1 MEQGIPKPLILVT
14 NDDGV
19 HAKGICSLIDM
30 VRPYGDVVVVA
41 PDTAQ
46 SAMGH
51 AITVKTPLHFSCI
64 EKEEGL
70 TVYKSNGTPADCV
83 KLALNVI
90 LPRKPDL
97 CVSGINHGTNSSVSV
112 HYSGTLAGAREAAF
126 YGIPSIGFSLLS
138 YDSHADFSMAVKHF
152 LQVLAHVLN
161 HGMPDK
167 TYLNVN
173 APYPVD
179 PKGIRVVRQARG
191 RWVEEFMQGQDPRG
205 NKYYWLTGHLQNDE
219 PHAPDTD
226 EYVLAHGYVSVVP
239 CTIDITEPHAID
251 HFKQLEYAVQM
262 Q

>member
-1 MEQGIPKPLILVT
+1 MEQGSSKPLILVT

-19 HAKGICSLIDM
+19 HAKGIRSLINM
-30 VRPYGDVVVVA
+30 VRPYGEVVVVA
-41 PDTAQ
+41 PDSAQ

-51 AITVKTPLHFSCI
+51 AITVKSPLYFSCI

-90 LPRKPDL
+90 LPHKPAI

-126 YGIPSIGFSLLS
+126 YGIPSVGFSLLS
-138 YDSHADFSMAVKHF
+138 YDAHADFSMAVACF
-152 LQVLAHVLN
+152 TPVFEHVLSN
-161 HGMPDK
+161 GMPEN

-173 APYPVD
+173 SPYPGT
-179 PKGIRVVRQARG
+179 PQGIKVVRQAKG
-191 RWVEEFMQGQDPRG
+191 RWVEEFVQGQDPRG

-219 PHAPDTD
+219 PQALDTD
-226 EYVLAHGYVSVVP
+226 EYALAHGYVSVVP
-239 CTIDITEPHAID
+239 CTIDITQPQALE
-251 HFKQLEYAVQM
+251 HFKPLEYAMQVQ
-262 Q
+262 